1 MKKQVIKF
9 INLFNK
15 RNKNTNRGVE
25 IMYKLV
31 AIDLDGTM
39 LDSFGQVTENTKK
52 VIQKTIE
59 KGTDVIIASG
69 RPIDSIKTIAKEIG
83 SNKYFIAGN
92 GALIYDIQKDEVLYE
107 KYMNKQKVLE
117 IIKICEENSISYNVY
132 TEKTILAT
140 ALKYN
145 VLYYYKENLKKQE
158 DKRTHINIV
167 ENMYE
172 YIQKMPEEKFLKIT
186 ICDDSKAIFQSIIR
200 KLEKISDIEIL
211 DVSHMS
217 RKVIEQGTESIPI
230 EYYYTEISSKD
241 VDKWFAIEFLM
252 NKLQIKKEEVI
263 TIGDN
268 VNDKNMIKQAGL
280 GIAMGQSMPQLR
292 EIADYVTDA
301 NYEEGVAKALSKFCL

>member
-92 GALIYDIQKDEVLYE
+92 GALIYDIQKDEVLYK

-140 ALKYN
+140 VLKYN

-241 VDKWFAIEFLM
+241 VDKWNAIEFLIS
-252 NKLQIKKEEVI
+252 KLNIKKEEVI

-268 VNDKNMIKQAGL
+268 INDKKMIEQAGL
-280 GIAMGQSMPQLR
+280 GIIMGQSMPQLK
-292 EIADYVTDA
+292 EIADYVTTS
-301 NYEEGVAKALSKFCL
+301 NTEEGVAKALSKFCL